1 MFDLYV
7 MSIYLSIYLHTHTNE
22 CVCTHTH
29 THTFTYQVFAIDCT
43 KAMVGLPQKFPASA
57 AALKGVAPVA
67 GAEAL
72 TKSVA

>member
-1 MFDLYV
+1 MRVY
-7 MSIYLSIYLHTHTNE
+7 
-22 CVCTHTH
+22 THTH